1 MECYE
6 NYEKHERLECYESHE
21 NLERLVSIQSE
32 YAGQKSYRK

>member
-6 NYEKHERLECYESHE
+6 KHEYLACYESHEKHE

-32 YAGQKSYRK
+32 YAGLKSYRK